1 MQLPYKE
8 YIVYC
13 SNNYVLY
20 YDVHNQALDPIYM
33 VLTKIKECIFF
44 RKKTPLSGDL
54 ENQKYYKE

>member
-13 SNNYVLY
+13 SINYVLY

-33 VLTKIKECIFF
+33 VHIRKEYYIHKFSSDIV
-44 RKKTPLSGDL
+44 KNPL
-54 ENQKYYKE
+54 